1 MVRRDTR
8 SVGGAVE
15 QLVCKYLQEQ
25 GLQPLERNY
34 RCRHGEIDL
43 VMLDHDCLVFV
54 EVRFRSSGAFSDAA
68 ATVDRRKQ
76 RKLIKTAEMYLATHS
91 GCTRRTA
98 RFDVIGVDGRA
109 HGTPSIEWIRD
120 AFTA

>member
-8 SVGGAVE
+8 TLGHAVE
-15 QLVCKYLQEQ
+15 QLECKYLEER
-25 GLQPLERNY
+25 GLELLERNY

-43 VMLDHDCLVFV
+43 VMLDQDCLVFV
-54 EVRFRSSGAFSDAA
+54 EVRFRSTGTFSSAA

-76 RKLIKTAEMYLATHS
+76 DKLIRTAEMYLATRPE
-91 GCTRRTA
+91 CADRTA
-98 RFDVIGVDGRA
+98 RFDVVGVDGRA
-109 HGTPSIEWIRD
+109 SGNPSVEWIRD